1 MLKKSRGRPSKARPN
16 IILAAREQFL
26 EHGLDVS
33 LDKIAIK
40 AGTTRQTLYNH
51 FPTKTALLIE
61 IFENFK
67 AEMETPALLIE
78 IFENF
83 KAEMETPFDE
93 KNNLNEIMML
103 EQLLIQIGQT
113 VQNHFYNTNVIR
125 LQRLIIIALVEMPE
139 ILEQVQQRTYGS
151 IKKSMINILET
162 ANNAGIIKIS
172 NSEAAAKAFLG
183 AVMGYAYPAT
193 LLGGAVPTSEELQQ
207 LNEEACRTFLSA
219 WQFKIEMDSSK

>member
-33 LDKIAIK
+33 LDKIAVK

-51 FPTKTALLIE
+51 FPTKT
-61 IFENFK
+61 
-67 AEMETPALLIE
+67 ALLIE

-219 WQFKIEMDSSK
+219 WHFKIEMDSSK

>member
-33 LDKIAIK
+33 LDKIAVK

-51 FPTKTALLIE
+51 FPTKT
-61 IFENFK
+61 
-67 AEMETPALLIE
+67 ALLIE

-125 LQRLIIIALVEMPE
+125 LQRLMIIALVEMPE
-139 ILEQVQQRTYGS
+139 ILEQVQKRTYGS

>member
-51 FPTKTALLIE
+51 FPTKT
-61 IFENFK
+61 
-67 AEMETPALLIE
+67 ALLIE

>member
-33 LDKIAIK
+33 LDKIAVK

-51 FPTKTALLIE
+51 FPTKT
-61 IFENFK
+61 
-67 AEMETPALLIE
+67 ALLIE

-125 LQRLIIIALVEMPE
+125 LQRLMIIALVEMPE
-139 ILEQVQQRTYGS
+139 ILEQVQQRTYGN
-151 IKKSMINILET
+151 IKKSMINILES

>member
-51 FPTKTALLIE
+51 FPTKT
-61 IFENFK
+61 
-67 AEMETPALLIE
+67 ALLIE

-183 AVMGYAYPAT
+183 AVMSYAYPAT

>member
-51 FPTKTALLIE
+51 FPTKT
-61 IFENFK
+61 
-67 AEMETPALLIE
+67 ALLIE

-193 LLGGAVPTSEELQQ
+193 LLGGAVPSSEELQQ

-219 WQFKIEMDSSK
+219 WHFKIEMDSSK

>member
-67 AEMETPALLIE
+67 AEMETP
-78 IFENF
+78 
-83 KAEMETPFDE
+83 FDE

-125 LQRLIIIALVEMPE
+125 LQRLMIIALVEMPE

-151 IKKSMINILET
+151 IKKSMINILES

>member
-33 LDKIAIK
+33 LDKIAVK

-51 FPTKTALLIE
+51 FPTKT
-61 IFENFK
+61 
-67 AEMETPALLIE
+67 ALLIE

>member
-67 AEMETPALLIE
+67 AEMETP
-78 IFENF
+78 
-83 KAEMETPFDE
+83 FDE
-93 KNNLNEIMML
+93 KSNLNEIMML

-151 IKKSMINILET
+151 IKRSMINILET

>member
-33 LDKIAIK
+33 LDKIAVK

-51 FPTKTALLIE
+51 FPTKT
-61 IFENFK
+61 
-67 AEMETPALLIE
+67 ALLIE

-151 IKKSMINILET
+151 IKKSMINILES

-219 WQFKIEMDSSK
+219 WHFKIEMDSSK

>member
-67 AEMETPALLIE
+67 AEMETP
-78 IFENF
+78 
-83 KAEMETPFDE
+83 FDE
-93 KNNLNEIMML
+93 KSNLNEIMML

-219 WQFKIEMDSSK
+219 WHFKIEMDSSK

>member
-67 AEMETPALLIE
+67 AEMETP
-78 IFENF
+78 
-83 KAEMETPFDE
+83 FDE

-113 VQNHFYNTNVIR
+113 VQNHFYNTDVIR

-219 WQFKIEMDSSK
+219 WHFKIEMDSSK

>member
-51 FPTKTALLIE
+51 FPTKT
-61 IFENFK
+61 
-67 AEMETPALLIE
+67 ALLIE

-219 WQFKIEMDSSK
+219 WHFKIEMDSSK

>member
-1 MLKKSRGRPSKARPN
+1 MLKKSRGRPSKVRPN

-33 LDKIAIK
+33 LDKIAVK

-67 AEMETPALLIE
+67 AEMQI
-78 IFENF
+78 
-83 KAEMETPFDE
+83 PFDE

-103 EQLLIQIGQT
+103 DQLLIQIGQT

-125 LQRLIIIALVEMPE
+125 FQRLIIIALVEMPE
-139 ILEQVQQRTYGS
+139 ILELVQQRTYGS
-151 IKKSMINILET
+151 VKKTMINILEK
-162 ANNAGIIKIS
+162 ANDAGIIKIS

-193 LLGGAVPTSEELQQ
+193 LLGGTVPTSEELQQ

-219 WQFKIEMDSSK
+219 WQYKTEKDSSK

>member
-51 FPTKTALLIE
+51 FPTKT
-61 IFENFK
+61 
-67 AEMETPALLIE
+67 ALLIE

-151 IKKSMINILET
+151 IKRSMINILET

-172 NSEAAAKAFLG
+172 NYEAAAKAFLG

-219 WQFKIEMDSSK
+219 WHFKIEMDSSK

>member
-67 AEMETPALLIE
+67 AEMETP
-78 IFENF
+78 
-83 KAEMETPFDE
+83 FDE

-125 LQRLIIIALVEMPE
+125 LQRLIIIALVEVPE

>member
-51 FPTKTALLIE
+51 FPTKT
-61 IFENFK
+61 
-67 AEMETPALLIE
+67 ALLIE

-162 ANNAGIIKIS
+162 ANKAGIIKIS

>member
-67 AEMETPALLIE
+67 AEMETP
-78 IFENF
+78 
-83 KAEMETPFDE
+83 FDE

-125 LQRLIIIALVEMPE
+125 LQRLMIIALVEMPE

-151 IKKSMINILET
+151 IKKSMINILES

-219 WQFKIEMDSSK
+219 WQFKVEMDSSK

>member
-51 FPTKTALLIE
+51 FPTKT
-61 IFENFK
+61 
-67 AEMETPALLIE
+67 ALLIE

-151 IKKSMINILET
+151 IKRSMINILET

-219 WQFKIEMDSSK
+219 WHFKIEMDSSK

>member
-67 AEMETPALLIE
+67 AEMETP
-78 IFENF
+78 
-83 KAEMETPFDE
+83 FDE

-113 VQNHFYNTNVIR
+113 VQNHFYHTNVIR

>member
-51 FPTKTALLIE
+51 FPTKT
-61 IFENFK
+61 
-67 AEMETPALLIE
+67 ALLIE

-183 AVMGYAYPAT
+183 AVMGYAYPA
-193 LLGGAVPTSEELQQ
+193 
-207 LNEEACRTFLSA
+207 
-219 WQFKIEMDSSK
+219 

>member
-33 LDKIAIK
+33 LDKIAVK

-61 IFENFK
+61 IFENFR
-67 AEMETPALLIE
+67 
-78 IFENF
+78 
-83 KAEMETPFDE
+83 AEMETPFDG

-162 ANNAGIIKIS
+162 ANNTGIIKIS
-172 NSEAAAKAFLG
+172 NSETAAKAFLG

-193 LLGGAVPTSEELQQ
+193 LLGGAVPTSEELQL
-207 LNEEACRTFLSA
+207 LNEEVCRSFLSA
-219 WQFKIEMDSSK
+219 WQFKIEKDSSK

>member
-1 MLKKSRGRPSKARPN
+1 MLKKSRGRPSTARPN

-67 AEMETPALLIE
+67 AEMETP
-78 IFENF
+78 
-83 KAEMETPFDE
+83 FDE
-93 KNNLNEIMML
+93 KSNLNEIMML

-219 WQFKIEMDSSK
+219 WHFKIEMDSSK

>member
-51 FPTKTALLIE
+51 FPTKT
-61 IFENFK
+61 
-67 AEMETPALLIE
+67 ALLIE

-151 IKKSMINILET
+151 IKRSMINILET

-219 WQFKIEMDSSK
+219 WQFKVEMDSSK

>member
-67 AEMETPALLIE
+67 AEMETP
-78 IFENF
+78 
-83 KAEMETPFDE
+83 FDE
-93 KNNLNEIMML
+93 KSNLNEIMML

-151 IKKSMINILET
+151 IKRSMINILET

-219 WQFKIEMDSSK
+219 WQFKVEMDSSK

>member
-51 FPTKTALLIE
+51 FPTKT
-61 IFENFK
+61 
-67 AEMETPALLIE
+67 ALLIE

-207 LNEEACRTFLSA
+207 LNEEASRTFLSA

>member
-33 LDKIAIK
+33 LDKIAVK

-51 FPTKTALLIE
+51 FPTKT
-61 IFENFK
+61 
-67 AEMETPALLIE
+67 ALLIE

-151 IKKSMINILET
+151 IKRSMINILET

-207 LNEEACRTFLSA
+207 LNEEACHTFLSA
-219 WQFKIEMDSSK
+219 WQFKVEMDSSK

>member
-51 FPTKTALLIE
+51 FPTKT
-61 IFENFK
+61 
-67 AEMETPALLIE
+67 ALLIE

-162 ANNAGIIKIS
+162 ANNVGIIKIS

>member
-51 FPTKTALLIE
+51 FPTKT
-61 IFENFK
+61 
-67 AEMETPALLIE
+67 ALLIE

-219 WQFKIEMDSSK
+219 WQFKVEMDSSK

>member
-67 AEMETPALLIE
+67 AEMETP
-78 IFENF
+78 
-83 KAEMETPFDE
+83 FDE

-103 EQLLIQIGQT
+103 EQLLIQIGQA

-219 WQFKIEMDSSK
+219 WHFKIEMDSSK

>member
-67 AEMETPALLIE
+67 RNYKFNNTLFPA
-78 IFENF
+78 
-83 KAEMETPFDE
+83 
-93 KNNLNEIMML
+93 
-103 EQLLIQIGQT
+103 
-113 VQNHFYNTNVIR
+113 
-125 LQRLIIIALVEMPE
+125 IIIE
-139 ILEQVQQRTYGS
+139 
-151 IKKSMINILET
+151 
-162 ANNAGIIKIS
+162 
-172 NSEAAAKAFLG
+172 
-183 AVMGYAYPAT
+183 
-193 LLGGAVPTSEELQQ
+193 
-207 LNEEACRTFLSA
+207 
-219 WQFKIEMDSSK
+219 D

>member
-51 FPTKTALLIE
+51 FPTKT
-61 IFENFK
+61 
-67 AEMETPALLIE
+67 ALLIE

-139 ILEQVQQRTYGS
+139 ILEQVQQRTYGN

>member
-51 FPTKTALLIE
+51 FPTKT
-61 IFENFK
+61 
-67 AEMETPALLIE
+67 ALLIE

-151 IKKSMINILET
+151 IKKSMINILES

>member
-33 LDKIAIK
+33 LDKIAVK

-51 FPTKTALLIE
+51 FPTKT
-61 IFENFK
+61 
-67 AEMETPALLIE
+67 ALLIE

-125 LQRLIIIALVEMPE
+125 LQRLMIIALVEMPE
-139 ILEQVQQRTYGS
+139 ILEQVQQRTYGN
-151 IKKSMINILET
+151 IKKSMINILEL

-193 LLGGAVPTSEELQQ
+193 LLGGAVPTSEELRQ

>member
-67 AEMETPALLIE
+67 AEMETP
-78 IFENF
+78 
-83 KAEMETPFDE
+83 FDE
-93 KNNLNEIMML
+93 KSNLNEIMML

-151 IKKSMINILET
+151 IKRSMINILET

-219 WQFKIEMDSSK
+219 WHFKIEMDSSK

>member
-33 LDKIAIK
+33 LDKIAVK

-51 FPTKTALLIE
+51 FPTKT
-61 IFENFK
+61 
-67 AEMETPALLIE
+67 ALLIE

-125 LQRLIIIALVEMPE
+125 LQRLMIIALVEMPE

-151 IKKSMINILET
+151 IKKSMINILES